1 MYHIPYFFVQLIG
14 KYINFK
20 KNILISKKI
29 KYSIILKLYKILK
42 EIKYYIYLILMYL
55 FENLFKK
62 ILSYKFI

>member
-14 KYINFK
+14 KYINLK

-55 FENLFKK
+55 FEKL
-62 ILSYKFI
+62 

>member
-55 FENLFKK
+55 FEKK
-62 ILSYKFI
+62 ITNIENEEFK